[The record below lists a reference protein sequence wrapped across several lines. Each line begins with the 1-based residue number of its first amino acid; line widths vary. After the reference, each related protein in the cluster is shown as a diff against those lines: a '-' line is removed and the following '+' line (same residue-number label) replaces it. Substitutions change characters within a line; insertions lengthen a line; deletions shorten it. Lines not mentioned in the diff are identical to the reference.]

1 MSRQILLI
9 IKISV
14 FFVFFGRAYQLFY
27 FGAPYRAIFWDE
39 TLMSPI
45 VEGVFRETWYAYAT
59 SNQTDD
65 FLIIFTNINS
75 FLLLIAGLISLFW
88 SSIKAVKFKRIVLKI
103 GLLSLVFLG
112 ICVSKDKRNDYFQL
126 FEMCLQFCLPLVL
139 LFQSKFESLP
149 IKNLNFCLKIAISFT
164 FISHGLY
171 AMGAIYLPGN
181 FIDMT
186 IQILAVSESQAKY
199 ILYVVGLLDVLFSII
214 IFIPNKFNTYI
225 LVYLA
230 FWGFVTAFAR
240 IVAGFNADFLQSS
253 IHNLSFLTLYR
264 LPHGLIPLAVL
275 LIENTLNKNNFNK
288 NKLNNNETK
297 TSFKSR
303 LSLHDF

>member
-1 MSRQILLI
+1 MSKQILLI
-9 IKISV
+9 IKISA

-45 VEGVFRETWYAYAT
+45 VEDVFKETWYAYAT
-59 SNQTDD
+59 STRTHT
-65 FLIIFTNINS
+65 FLTIFTNINS
-75 FLLLIAGLISLFW
+75 FLLLIAGFISLFW
-88 SSIKAVKFKRIVLKI
+88 SSIKAVKLKRIVLKI

-112 ICVSKDKRNDYFQL
+112 ICVAKDKRNDYFQL
-126 FEMCLQFCLPLVL
+126 FEMCLQFCVPLVL
-139 LFQSKFESLP
+139 LFQNKFELLP
-149 IKNLNFCLKIAISFT
+149 IKNLNFWLKIAISLT
-164 FISHGLY
+164 FIPHGLY

-186 IQILAVSESQAKY
+186 IQILAVSEIQAKY
-199 ILYVVGLLDVLFSII
+199 ILFVVGFLDVLFSIL
-214 IFIPNKFNTYI
+214 IFIPNKLNRYI
-225 LVYLA
+225 LVYFT

-253 IHNLSFLTLYR
+253 IHNLSFLTIYR
-264 LPHGLIPLAVL
+264 LPHGFIPLAVL

-297 TSFKSR
+297 TRFKSR
-303 LSLHDF
+303 LSLHNF